1 MAVAAVSLSI
11 TVMILA
17 IATGKGLQ
25 EKISAKVTGF
35 TSDIQVTV
43 LDLNQSLELSPISPD
58 STVIVSLYEIEG
70 VEHVQT
76 QISKNALI
84 KTDTEFEGIV
94 VKGVDNNFDW
104 SFINTH
110 LTQGQLPKYNSY
122 EKSNE
127 ILISKK
133 LSQTLGLKIND
144 QALFYFQGK
153 QNNQP
158 LIRKFTIKGIYET
171 GIEIFDDLYIFAD
184 LKHLQKINRW
194 SENQFSSI
202 EIKVNKDY
210 NIDAIQSLVEIVT
223 PFDTKVS
230 SSKSLYP
237 QIFDWIKLFDL
248 NIAIILIIMIVVASI
263 NMISSLLIIILE
275 RTKMIGLLKA
285 LGAASISIKKI
296 FLYYAFYLLQKG
308 LIIGNGIGLSL
319 IALQHFLAPIELDP
333 AHYYVKK
340 LPVALSIENWLS
352 INLMSF
358 FYMYGFINNPFTYN
372 SKGRTRKGYTLRISN
387 QSFFK
392 FLKHFII
399 KLKMC
404 HKSNLILTHS
414 RTINILCF

>member
-58 STVIVSLYEIEG
+58 SSLIQSLYEIEG
-70 VEHVQT
+70 IEHVQT
-76 QISKNALI
+76 QITKNALI
-84 KTDTEFEGIV
+84 KTNTEFEGIAI
-94 VKGVDNNFDW
+94 KGVDNNFDW

-110 LTQGQLPKYNSY
+110 LTQGRLPEYNSY

-133 LSQTLGLKIND
+133 LSQKLSLEISD

-153 QNNQP
+153 QKSQP
-158 LIRKFTIKGIYET
+158 LIRKFSIVGIYET
-171 GIEIFDDLYIFAD
+171 GIELFDDLYIFAD

-194 SENQFSSI
+194 SKNQFSSI
-202 EIKVNKDY
+202 EIKINKDY
-210 NIDAIQSLVEIVT
+210 NIDSVHSLVEIVT
-223 PFDTKVS
+223 PYDTKVS
-230 SSKSLYP
+230 TTETLYP

-248 NIAIILIIMIVVASI
+248 NIVIILIIMIVVASI
-263 NMISSLLIIILE
+263 NMISSILIIILE

-285 LGAASISIKKI
+285 LGATSISIKKI
-296 FLYYAFYLLQKG
+296 FLYHAFYLLQKG

-340 LPVALSIENWLS
+340 LPVVLSLENWFS

-358 FYMYGFINNPFTYN
+358 FICMV
-372 SKGRTRKGYTLRISN
+372 L
-387 QSFFK
+387 
-392 FLKHFII
+392 LII
-399 KLKMC
+399 PA
-404 HKSNLILTHS
+404 LIIQKVEPVKAI
-414 RTINILCF
+414 RYE

>member
-58 STVIVSLYEIEG
+58 STVIMSLYEIEG

-133 LSQTLGLKIND
+133 LSQTLSLEIND

-296 FLYYAFYLLQKG
+296 FLYHSFYLLQKG

-358 FYMYGFINNPFTYN
+358 FICMV
-372 SKGRTRKGYTLRISN
+372 L
-387 QSFFK
+387 
-392 FLKHFII
+392 LII
-399 KLKMC
+399 P
-404 HKSNLILTHS
+404 SLIIQKVEPVKAI
-414 RTINILCF
+414 RYE

>member
-58 STVIVSLYEIEG
+58 STVIMSLYEIEG

-237 QIFDWIKLFDL
+237 QIFEWINLFDL

-296 FLYYAFYLLQKG
+296 FLYHAF
-308 LIIGNGIGLSL
+308 
-319 IALQHFLAPIELDP
+319 
-333 AHYYVKK
+333 
-340 LPVALSIENWLS
+340 
-352 INLMSF
+352 
-358 FYMYGFINNPFTYN
+358 
-372 SKGRTRKGYTLRISN
+372 
-387 QSFFK
+387 
-392 FLKHFII
+392 
-399 KLKMC
+399 
-404 HKSNLILTHS
+404 
-414 RTINILCF
+414 

>member
-1 MAVAAVSLSI
+1 MNFEKFVAKRLHTESNLQHSISKPILKMAVAAVSLSI

-58 STVIVSLYEIEG
+58 STLILSLYEIEG
-70 VEHVQT
+70 IEHVQT
-76 QISKNALI
+76 QITKNALI
-84 KTDTEFEGIV
+84 KTDTEFEGIAI
-94 VKGVDNNFDW
+94 KGVDNNFDW

-110 LTQGQLPKYNSY
+110 LTQGRLPEYNSY

-133 LSQTLGLKIND
+133 LSQKLNLQIND

-153 QNNQP
+153 QKSQP
-158 LIRKFTIKGIYET
+158 LIRKFSIIGIYET
-171 GIEIFDDLYIFAD
+171 GIEIFDNLYVFAD

-210 NIDAIQSLVEIVT
+210 NIESIQSFVEIVS

-230 SSKSLYP
+230 YSKSLYP

-248 NIAIILIIMIVVASI
+248 NIAIILFIMIVVASI

-285 LGAASISIKKI
+285 LGATSISIKQI
-296 FLYYAFYLLQKG
+296 FLYHAFYLLQKG
-308 LIIGNGIGLSL
+308 LIIGNGIGLCL

-358 FYMYGFINNPFTYN
+358 FICMG
-372 SKGRTRKGYTLRISN
+372 L
-387 QSFFK
+387 
-392 FLKHFII
+392 LII
-399 KLKMC
+399 PA
-404 HKSNLILTHS
+404 LIIQNVEPVKAI
-414 RTINILCF
+414 RYE

>member
-1 MAVAAVSLSI
+1 MNFEKFVAKRLHTESNLQHSISKPILKMAVAAVSLSI

-35 TSDIQVTV
+35 TSDIQVTI

-58 STVIVSLYEIEG
+58 STVIMSLYEIEG

-94 VKGVDNNFDW
+94 VKGVDDNFDW
-104 SFINTH
+104 NFINAH

-194 SENQFSSI
+194 SENQYSSI
-202 EIKVNKDY
+202 EIKVNNDY
-210 NIDAIQSLVEIVT
+210 NIDSIQSLVEIVT

-248 NIAIILIIMIVVASI
+248 NIAIILLIMIVVASI

-275 RTKMIGLLKA
+275 RTKMIGLMKA
-285 LGAASISIKKI
+285 LGATSISIKKI
-296 FLYYAFYLLQKG
+296 FLYHAFYLLQKG
-308 LIIGNGIGLSL
+308 LIIGNGVGLSF
-319 IALQHFLAPIELDP
+319 IALQHFLAPIQLDP
-333 AHYYVKK
+333 THYYVKK

-358 FYMYGFINNPFTYN
+358 FICMV
-372 SKGRTRKGYTLRISN
+372 L
-387 QSFFK
+387 
-392 FLKHFII
+392 LII
-399 KLKMC
+399 PA
-404 HKSNLILTHS
+404 LIIQKVEPVKAI
-414 RTINILCF
+414 RYE

>member
-1 MAVAAVSLSI
+1 MNFEKFVAKRLHTESNLQHSISKPILKMAVAAVSLSI

-58 STVIVSLYEIEG
+58 STVIMSLYEIEG

-296 FLYYAFYLLQKG
+296 FLYHAFYLLQKG

-333 AHYYVKK
+333 AHYYVRK

-358 FYMYGFINNPFTYN
+358 FICMV
-372 SKGRTRKGYTLRISN
+372 L
-387 QSFFK
+387 
-392 FLKHFII
+392 LII
-399 KLKMC
+399 P
-404 HKSNLILTHS
+404 SLIIQKVEPVKAI
-414 RTINILCF
+414 RYE

>member
-25 EKISAKVTGF
+25 EKISDKVTGF

-58 STVIVSLYEIEG
+58 STLIMSLYEIEG

-133 LSQTLGLKIND
+133 LCQTLGIEIKD

-153 QNNQP
+153 QKSQP

-296 FLYYAFYLLQKG
+296 FLYHAFYLLQKG

-358 FYMYGFINNPFTYN
+358 FICMV
-372 SKGRTRKGYTLRISN
+372 L
-387 QSFFK
+387 
-392 FLKHFII
+392 LII
-399 KLKMC
+399 PA
-404 HKSNLILTHS
+404 LIIQKVEPVKAI
-414 RTINILCF
+414 RYE

>member
-25 EKISAKVTGF
+25 EKISDKVTGF

-58 STVIVSLYEIEG
+58 STVIMSLYEIEG

-296 FLYYAFYLLQKG
+296 FLYHAFYLLQKG

-358 FYMYGFINNPFTYN
+358 FICMV
-372 SKGRTRKGYTLRISN
+372 L
-387 QSFFK
+387 
-392 FLKHFII
+392 LII
-399 KLKMC
+399 P
-404 HKSNLILTHS
+404 SLIIQKVEPVKAI
-414 RTINILCF
+414 RYE

>member
-58 STVIVSLYEIEG
+58 STVITSLYEIEG
-70 VEHVQT
+70 VENVQT
-76 QISKNALI
+76 QITKNALI

-104 SFINTH
+104 SFISTH

-296 FLYYAFYLLQKG
+296 FLYHAFYLLQKG

-358 FYMYGFINNPFTYN
+358 FICMV
-372 SKGRTRKGYTLRISN
+372 L
-387 QSFFK
+387 
-392 FLKHFII
+392 LII
-399 KLKMC
+399 P
-404 HKSNLILTHS
+404 SLIIQKVEPVKAI
-414 RTINILCF
+414 RYE

>member
-1 MAVAAVSLSI
+1 MNFEKFVAKRLHTESNLQHSISKPILKMAVAAVSLSI

-58 STVIVSLYEIEG
+58 STLILSLYEIEG
-70 VEHVQT
+70 IEHVQT
-76 QISKNALI
+76 QITKNALI
-84 KTDTEFEGIV
+84 KTDTEFEGIAI
-94 VKGVDNNFDW
+94 KGVDNNFDW

-110 LTQGQLPKYNSY
+110 LTQGRLPEYNSY

-133 LSQTLGLKIND
+133 LSQKLNLQIND

-153 QNNQP
+153 QKSQP
-158 LIRKFTIKGIYET
+158 LIRKFSIIGIYET
-171 GIEIFDDLYIFAD
+171 GIEIFDNFYVFAD

-210 NIDAIQSLVEIVT
+210 NIESIQSFVEIVS

-230 SSKSLYP
+230 YSKSLYP

-248 NIAIILIIMIVVASI
+248 NIAIILFIMIVVASI

-285 LGAASISIKKI
+285 LGATSISIKQI
-296 FLYYAFYLLQKG
+296 FLYHAFYLLQKG
-308 LIIGNGIGLSL
+308 LIIGNGIGLCL

-358 FYMYGFINNPFTYN
+358 FICMG
-372 SKGRTRKGYTLRISN
+372 L
-387 QSFFK
+387 
-392 FLKHFII
+392 LII
-399 KLKMC
+399 PA
-404 HKSNLILTHS
+404 LIIQNVEPVKAI
-414 RTINILCF
+414 RYE

>member
-1 MAVAAVSLSI
+1 MNFEKFVAKRLHTESNLQHSISKPILKMAVAAVSLSI

-35 TSDIQVTV
+35 TSDIQVTI

-58 STVIVSLYEIEG
+58 SLLIMSLYEIEG

-104 SFINTH
+104 NFINMH

-171 GIEIFDDLYIFAD
+171 GLEIFDDLYIFAD

-210 NIDAIQSLVEIVT
+210 NLDAIQSLVEIVT

-296 FLYYAFYLLQKG
+296 FLYHSFYLLQKG
-308 LIIGNGIGLSL
+308 LIIGNGIGLSF

-340 LPVALSIENWLS
+340 LPVILSIENWLS

-358 FYMYGFINNPFTYN
+358 FVCMV
-372 SKGRTRKGYTLRISN
+372 L
-387 QSFFK
+387 
-392 FLKHFII
+392 LII
-399 KLKMC
+399 PALIIQKVEPV
-404 HKSNLILTHS
+404 KSI
-414 RTINILCF
+414 RYE

>member
-58 STVIVSLYEIEG
+58 STVIMSLYEIEG

-296 FLYYAFYLLQKG
+296 FLYHAFYLLQKG

-358 FYMYGFINNPFTYN
+358 FICMV
-372 SKGRTRKGYTLRISN
+372 L
-387 QSFFK
+387 
-392 FLKHFII
+392 LII
-399 KLKMC
+399 PA
-404 HKSNLILTHS
+404 LIIQKVEPVKAI
-414 RTINILCF
+414 RYE